1 MIKELLKKRKYLD
14 FININNNE
22 VLIAL
27 ALTVLLVIIGVKLDI
42 YENFDD
48 FKLAF
53 QNITIYIAAGLLAMI
68 GVILTGLALILG
80 VLDRRFIKEIGS
92 INKDT
97 VNDLMICFKFLIVNL
112 GFSSVLFFF
121 IHFMLFVK
129 IYITQKIYYLII
141 TLITYYFIFLVFYTV
156 DLISTSID
164 LYLIK
169 NIAEDTDV
177 IEFDNEKNKLKK
189 YISEIKLEYLM
200 REHDAKSYD
209 KFFSI
214 INEVIDDIR
223 DIDELTK
230 HKLIKVFKEIYDRR
244 KK

>member
-1 MIKELLKKRKYLD
+1 MIRELFKKRKLLD

-27 ALTVLLVIIGVKLDI
+27 ALTGILLYIEVKLDI
-42 YENFDD
+42 YKNFDD

-53 QNITIYIAAGLLAMI
+53 QNITIYVAAGLLAMI

-80 VLDRRFIKEIGS
+80 MLDRRFIKEIDN

-97 VNDLMICFKFLIVNL
+97 VNDLMLCFKFLIVNL

-129 IYITQKIYYLII
+129 IYIAQILYYFIV

-169 NIAEDTDV
+169 NITEDTDMT
-177 IEFDNEKNKLKK
+177 EFDSEKNKLKR
-189 YISEIKLEYLM
+189 YIRDIKLEYLM
-200 REHDAKSYD
+200 REHDAKSY
-209 KFFSI
+209 KQFFST
-214 INEVIDDIR
+214 INEVINDIK

-230 HKLIKVFKEIYDRR
+230 HKLIRIFKEIYDKRN
-244 KK
+244 K